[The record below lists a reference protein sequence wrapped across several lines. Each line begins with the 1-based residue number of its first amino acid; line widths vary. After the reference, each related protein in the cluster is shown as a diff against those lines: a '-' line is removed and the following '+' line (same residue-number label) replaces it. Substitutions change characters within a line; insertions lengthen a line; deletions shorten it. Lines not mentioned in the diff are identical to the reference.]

1 MDIGTPLLREIEE
14 YLLAHPVTK
23 EHALIKHLQSLEI
36 EPFVHFKLQ
45 HSKQLFSAHFLLKHC
60 LYLLQDQ
67 WLKAERFLLHI
78 DSLEIRVQP
87 YLTPQQK
94 QSSPSNHDKL
104 KAYYLDIR
112 HYFETSE
119 DEVNQLLEGF
129 WQRYLSQE
137 HRAEALDTLGLP
149 LDASEACIKRRYK
162 ELVQTHHPDKGGDS
176 ETFMRIQ
183 AAKELLA
190 LSTSKI

>member
-1 MDIGTPLLREIEE
+1 MDIGTPLLREIEA

-78 DSLEIRVQP
+78 DSLEIRVHP
-87 YLTPQQK
+87 YLAPQRQ
-94 QSSPSNHDKL
+94 QPAIDDKL

-137 HRAEALDTLGLP
+137 HRAGALDTLGLP